1 MEKKSLREVYIDSI
15 MSDKYGDDDPKY
27 DDRNRAFL
35 ETLSLDE
42 LAKMANMDE
51 EFEDEFELESEVK
64 DIDFNDDEL

>member
-1 MEKKSLREVYIDSI
+1 MTKKSLRQQYIDKI
-15 MSDKYGDDDPKY
+15 MKEKYGDDEEKY
-27 DDRNRAFL
+27 SDSNLAFL